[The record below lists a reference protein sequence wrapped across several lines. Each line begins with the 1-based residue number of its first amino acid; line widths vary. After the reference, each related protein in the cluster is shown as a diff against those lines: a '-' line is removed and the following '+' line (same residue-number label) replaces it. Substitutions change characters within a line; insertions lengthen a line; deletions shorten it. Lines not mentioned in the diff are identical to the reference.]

1 MLQPAA
7 VLLQF
12 EIKVLLESVHGQH
25 CTLCW
30 HHFSSLHITLLQH
43 CCCCCCCCC
52 TPSQFEIKA
61 FLESVHG
68 MQVERVS
75 TINYQG
81 KKQRIIDSKGRAH
94 YR

>member
-1 MLQPAA
+1 VLPVCGIASLNQPHLLHLPLHPDFLQTHRVSCKPR
-7 VLLQF
+7 
-12 EIKVLLESVHGQH
+12 
-25 CTLCW
+25 
-30 HHFSSLHITLLQH
+30 
-43 CCCCCCCCC
+43 
-52 TPSQFEIKA
+52 QFEIKA

-81 KKQRIIDSKGRAH
+81 KKERIYDSTGRVH

>member
-1 MLQPAA
+1 VCVHHLITQFINVAICFSA
-7 VLLQF
+7 V
-12 EIKVLLESVHGQH
+12 
-25 CTLCW
+25 
-30 HHFSSLHITLLQH
+30 
-43 CCCCCCCCC
+43 
-52 TPSQFEIKA
+52 QFEIKA

-81 KKQRIIDSKGRAH
+81 KKQRIIDDKGRPH